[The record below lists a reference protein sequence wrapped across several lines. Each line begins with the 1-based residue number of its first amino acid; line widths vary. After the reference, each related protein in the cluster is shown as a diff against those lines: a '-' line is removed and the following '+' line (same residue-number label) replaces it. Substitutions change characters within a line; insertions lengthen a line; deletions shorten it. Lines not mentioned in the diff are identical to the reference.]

1 MTKIYIAFY
10 DDNGSRENWNT
21 FYTPWVASTTR
32 EGALKLAKEKIAAD
46 IAESIQNEFGVDL
59 ATVDRS
65 TLDKSMLEEIE
76 DEIAFVEGRM
86 HIEIQ
91 EGELE

>member
-10 DDNGSRENWNT
+10 DDEDSGSRENWNT
-21 FYTPWVASTTR
+21 FHTPWVVSTTR
-32 EGALKLAKEKIAAD
+32 EGALKLAKQKIATD
-46 IAESIQNEFGVDL
+46 IAESIQAEFGVDL

-65 TLDKSMLEEIE
+65 TLNEEVL
-76 DEIAFVEGRM
+76 DEIAYAEGRM

-91 EGELE
+91 EGHLD